1 MPHSA
6 LYSHTNCVYSYFDT
20 SADMTARRSKIPTLA
35 TSPRS
40 ENATSDEMKLI
51 NECFLTDGLALSATD
66 ELKVRHLWRKLRRT
80 EETLKGA
87 ISEGETLREQTKDE
101 MQAVESYVAH
111 IRNLSEQRDKL
122 SRELEIENDSMKQQV

>member
-1 MPHSA
+1 
-6 LYSHTNCVYSYFDT
+6 
-20 SADMTARRSKIPTLA
+20 MTARRSKIPTLA

-40 ENATSDEMKLI
+40 ENVLRDEMNLI
-51 NECFLTDGLALSATD
+51 NECFVGDGLALTATD
-66 ELKVRHLWRKLRRT
+66 ELKLKHLWRKLRRT

-101 MQAVESYVAH
+101 MQAVESYVSH

-122 SRELEIENDSMKQQV
+122 SRELEIENDSMKQQVL